1 MKIICVGKN
10 YAKHVKEM
18 NSNVPDE
25 PVIFMKPK
33 TALLGNGLTFYYP
46 DFSNN
51 IHYEGELVVRI
62 SKSAKSLSPERVKD
76 FIDGVSVGIDFTARD
91 IQKKCKENSWPW
103 ELAKS
108 FDFSA
113 AIGEFIKMDFDE
125 ITSAEIKVERNG
137 MLVQHGFARD
147 MIFGVAEVISFI
159 SHRITLHKGD
169 LIYTGT
175 PEGVGP
181 VKRGDIFK
189 LFLNDKCLLITDIK

>member
-10 YAKHVKEM
+10 YAKHVQEM
-18 NSNVPDE
+18 QSTVPDT

-33 TALLGNGLTFYYP
+33 TALLANGLTFYYP
-46 DFSNN
+46 EFSNN
-51 IHYEGELVVRI
+51 IHYEGEIVVRI
-62 SKSAKSLSPERVKD
+62 SKSAKSLSPGRVND

-91 IQKKCKENSWPW
+91 IQEKCKENRWPW

-113 AIGEFIKMDFDE
+113 AIGEFVEMDLDQIKE
-125 ITSAEIKVERNG
+125 AEIKVEKNG
-137 MLVQHGFARD
+137 TIVQHGFAKD

-181 VKRGDIFK
+181 IARGDIFK
-189 LFLNDKCLLITDIK
+189 LFLNNKCLLITDIK